1 MINKVQSFSDFN
13 NSENMYKVNDEGQ
26 LEKQDYEYYK
36 DHHPQKF
43 LYNSDSESKLFES
56 DTVWVIKH
64 HDKIIATF
72 DGQLDETLIQTFF
85 EKLS

>member
-1 MINKVQSFSDFN
+1 MSKK
-13 NSENMYKVNDEGQ
+13 NSGYQ
-26 LEKQDYEYYK
+26 KQEYEYYK

-43 LYNSDSESKLFES
+43 LYNSDTESELFES

-72 DGQLDETLIQTFF
+72 DGQLDETLIREFF